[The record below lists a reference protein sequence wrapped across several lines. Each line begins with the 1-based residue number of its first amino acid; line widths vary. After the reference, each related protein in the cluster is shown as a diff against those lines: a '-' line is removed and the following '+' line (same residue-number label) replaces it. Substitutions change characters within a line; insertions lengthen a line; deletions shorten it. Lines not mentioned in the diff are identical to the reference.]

1 MSPKRILNVDL
12 SYLPKCTE
20 FFFNRFEKIRTC
32 SEFQA
37 KQILVYRGLK
47 HFSPTGF
54 YWFLLYCDSILSLMQ
69 ECVVRHCTTANIKR
83 RKKLIG
89 DYLMQ

>member
-37 KQILVYRGLK
+37 KQVLVYRGLNILAQQV
-47 HFSPTGF
+47 FTGF
-54 YWFLLYCDSILSLMQ
+54 YCIVTPF
-69 ECVVRHCTTANIKR
+69 
-83 RKKLIG
+83 
-89 DYLMQ
+89 YL